1 MRPATGL
8 PVALIALLALVACS
22 PTEAPARCAPGIQVA
37 CACPGGAQGAQA
49 CNASGDG
56 YGACACP
63 DGAVAGDV
71 TSPLDVSPDRAE
83 VDAGAGSDVGD
94 VVGTDS
100 AGAED
105 ADAGSRCAAC
115 PEVPGAVATCEAGA
129 CGWTCRPG
137 RIDCDRNTEN
147 GCEIDGAADLRN
159 CGACGTGC
167 PTAPGMV
174 ATCSAGVCGTG
185 PLVCSG
191 GLANCDGDVA
201 NGCEVNLSTG
211 TPATTGIVNHC
222 GACGRTCSFANA
234 AAQCL
239 AGQCVMG
246 ACNPG
251 FADCDTDPANGCE
264 TNTQFSTLHCGRCG
278 NQCSYPNAIQGCRAP
293 GTCFMAGC
301 NRGWCDR
308 DRNPA
313 NGCESPGPC

>member
-1 MRPATGL
+1 MRHRNTLLASL
-8 PVALIALLALVACS
+8 LALLALVACS
-22 PTEAPARCAPGIQVA
+22 PVEAPSRCAPGVQIA

-49 CNASGDG
+49 CGPSGDG

-63 DGAVAGDV
+63 DGAAPGDV
-71 TSPLDVSPDRAE
+71 AVADSATADAVPDRAE
-83 VDAGAGSDVGD
+83 VDTIEGV
-94 VVGTDS
+94 
-100 AGAED
+100 D
-105 ADAGSRCAAC
+105 ADAAPADDTGSRCVLC
-115 PEVPGAVATCEAGA
+115 PEVPGAVTTCEAGV

-137 RIDCDRNTEN
+137 RVDCDRNTEN
-147 GCEIDGAADLRN
+147 GCEADVAADPRN
-159 CGACGTGC
+159 CGACGMAC
-167 PTAPGMV
+167 PAAPGMV

-211 TPATTGIVNHC
+211 APATTGIVNHC

-246 ACNPG
+246 ACNAG
-251 FADCDTDPANGCE
+251 FGNCDGEPSDGCE
-264 TNTQFSTLHCGRCG
+264 ANLSTNTAHCGRCG
-278 NQCSYPNAIQGCRAP
+278 GFCSFPNAVSSCNNGGCRIAS
-293 GTCFMAGC
+293 C
-301 NRGWCDR
+301 NAGWCDR

-313 NGCESPGPC
+313 NGCEFRGSC